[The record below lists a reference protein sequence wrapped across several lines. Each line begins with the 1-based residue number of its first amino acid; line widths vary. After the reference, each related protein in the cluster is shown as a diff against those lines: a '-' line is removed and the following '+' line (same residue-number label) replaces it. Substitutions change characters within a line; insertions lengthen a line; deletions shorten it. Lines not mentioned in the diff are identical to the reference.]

1 MQEIV
6 EFLKKN
12 MNGFLATV
20 DKDKPRVRP
29 FQFMLEE
36 GGKLY
41 FCTNRTKEVFNQLK
55 ASPFVEFSSST
66 PKFEWIRLS
75 GEVRFSSDLSIKAK
89 VLETSDLVRSI
100 YKTPDNPI
108 FEVFYMEHGNAVLAD
123 FSGQPPK
130 QVVF

>member
-12 MNGFLATV
+12 INGFLATV
-20 DKDKPRVRP
+20 DKGKPRVRP

-41 FCTNRTKEVFNQLK
+41 FCTNRTKEVSSQLK
-55 ASPFVEFSSST
+55 ANPFVEFSSST

-75 GEVRFSSDLSIKAK
+75 GEVRFSSDLSIKTR

-130 QVVF
+130 QVAF